1 MVEPTKQPQYSNAR
15 NPDAAPSD
23 KRLVLTIGD
32 VGHGKSTF
40 NNALIGAHKNEA
52 SDATSGVTQ
61 NFQTYSSILPEF
73 KDTAFMDSP
82 GLNDPDMA
90 LENWVQKYN
99 NTVGKQSAPRLSLV
113 VLLIEC
119 QARPTLAACVELA
132 ALLSCVTKLRAQNF
146 AVVINKCAPRYTP
159 AKAIEFF

>member
-23 KRLVLTIGD
+23 KRVVLTIGD

-61 NFQTYSSILPEF
+61 NFQTHSSILPEF
-73 KDTAFMDSP
+73 KDTAFIDSP
-82 GLNDPDMA
+82 GLNDPDLA
-90 LENWVQKYN
+90 LENWVAKWN
-99 NTVGKQSAPRLSLV
+99 NTIGQQAAPRLSLV
-113 VLLIEC
+113 VLLI
-119 QARPTLAACVELA
+119 
-132 ALLSCVTKLRAQNF
+132 
-146 AVVINKCAPRYTP
+146 
-159 AKAIEFF
+159 

>member
-1 MVEPTKQPQYSNAR
+1 MVESTTQRQELHETNPGADPTNIR
-15 NPDAAPSD
+15 F
-23 KRLVLTIGD
+23 VLTIGD

-52 SDATSGVTQ
+52 SDSTSGVTQ
-61 NFQTYSSILPEF
+61 NFETHFSMEPELRG
-73 KDTAFMDSP
+73 TAFIDSP